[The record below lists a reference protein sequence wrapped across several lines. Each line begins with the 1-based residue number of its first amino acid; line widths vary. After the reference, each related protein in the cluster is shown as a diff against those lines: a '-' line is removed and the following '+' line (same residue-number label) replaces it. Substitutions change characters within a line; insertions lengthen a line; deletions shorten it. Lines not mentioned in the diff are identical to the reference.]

1 MVNCPT
7 ILMLGAQAAT
17 SQPDPRAQTMQLV
30 LMMGTLMIMFY
41 FVFWRPQQ
49 KKQKQ
54 HTEMLATLKPGDKVV
69 TSSGICG
76 VIISMKDRTVTL
88 RSTDSKLEVLKG
100 SISDIMTRSGGSDD
114 KS

>member
-1 MVNCPT
+1 MDICPT
-7 ILMLGAQAAT
+7 ILMLGAQPAGT
-17 SQPDPRAQTMQLV
+17 QPDPRAQTLQLV
-30 LMMGTLMIMFY
+30 LMMGTLMVMFY

-49 KKQKQ
+49 KKQKK
-54 HTEMLATLKPGDKVV
+54 HAELLSTLKPGDKVV

-76 VIISMKDRTVTL
+76 VIISLKDKTVTL

-100 SISDIMTRSGGSDD
+100 HVSHLLDRSGGTGD